1 MKNSFKPPRQE
12 RSWKTLGRFHRAAEA
27 LFADEAISDVTVPR
41 LAAAAGSSV
50 GAFYTRFGGKDDFLA
65 AFYRRYFTEARERLL
80 GQLAP
85 GAWAGKTAEAVVRG
99 VIALRAEY
107 YVSRRRLLAHL
118 LLHVRLT
125 RDDRFVRPARMLSD
139 ETFDRLRGLLGSG
152 RADLSTPPPVER
164 VRNGVI
170 TADAGLREFFV
181 FGRGSSS
188 ASAVRHRAFVE
199 DTATMLWLLLS
210 QAAGGAP

>member
-1 MKNSFKPPRQE
+1 MKDSFRPPQQE
-12 RSWKTLGRFHRAAEA
+12 RSRKTLGRFYRAAEA
-27 LFADEAISDVTVPR
+27 LFADEAISDVTVPK

-50 GAFYTRFGGKDDFLA
+50 GAFYARFGGKDDFLA
-65 AFYRRYFTEARERLL
+65 AFYRHYFTEARERLL
-80 GQLAP
+80 GQLEP
-85 GAWAGKTAEAVVRG
+85 GAWVGKTAEAVVRG
-99 VIALRAEY
+99 VIALRADY

-139 ETFDRLRGLLGSG
+139 EMFARLRDLLGAG
-152 RADLSTPPPVER
+152 RADLPTAPPVKA

-188 ASAVRHRAFVE
+188 ASAEPHRAFVE

-210 QAAGGAP
+210 QATGGAP

>member
-1 MKNSFKPPRQE
+1 MKDGFRPPQQE
-12 RSWKTLGRFHRAAEA
+12 RSRETLGRFYRAAEA
-27 LFADEAISDVTVPR
+27 LFAAEAISDVTVPK
-41 LAAAAGSSV
+41 LAAAAGASV
-50 GAFYTRFGGKDDFLA
+50 GAFYARFGGKDDFLA
-65 AFYRRYFTEARERLL
+65 AFYRRYFIESRDRLL

-85 GAWAGKTAEAVVRG
+85 GAWTGKTAEAVVRG
-99 VIALRAEY
+99 VIALRADY

-139 ETFDRLRGLLGSG
+139 AMFARLHDLLLSG
-152 RADLSTPPPVER
+152 RADLPAAPPVET

-188 ASAVRHRAFVE
+188 ASAGPHRAFVE

-210 QAAGGAP
+210 QATGGAP